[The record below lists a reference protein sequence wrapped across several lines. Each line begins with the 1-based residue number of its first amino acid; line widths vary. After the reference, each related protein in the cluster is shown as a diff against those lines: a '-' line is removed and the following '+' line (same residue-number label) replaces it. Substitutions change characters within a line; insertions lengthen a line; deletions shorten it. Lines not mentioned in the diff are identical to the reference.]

1 MGFRT
6 ALILLAA
13 IPGGAPAQQ
22 TLRYN
27 YEYVCNGDR
36 VVVGHCRADSD
47 IPGSIPTRPESDY
60 CDVYYPD
67 RPRKPNASEIPD
79 TVLRSK
85 VISML
90 DACGALGSNGSA
102 SAGHANAA
110 PAGAAQVPPPTQPA
124 KAQAGPPSIAQA
136 QKPFCEQIL
145 QLRTLAP
152 QGFHSIDLGQM
163 KGETEGAHASSV
175 QVRRGGCIID
185 RAESPAIFSCSWV
198 GPSARV
204 DALFREM
211 GQGIADCLHLPSDL
225 QTYGDGTS
233 HARSRDQSCALPP
246 ANVSGLSRQ
255 RHCVGAVCLARET
268 LIVG

>member
-1 MGFRT
+1 MHMGFRT
-6 ALILLAA
+6 ASILLAA
-13 IPGGAPAQQ
+13 IPAGAPAQQ

-60 CDVYYPD
+60 CDVYHPD

-90 DACGALGSNGSA
+90 DACGALGSKGSGSA
-102 SAGHANAA
+102 SHANAA

-124 KAQAGPPSIAQA
+124 KAQASSPANAQA

-163 KGETEGAHASSV
+163 KGETEGAHVSSV

-233 HARSRDQSCALPP
+233 QQDLETSHVLYHLQTYPDYRDKDTALVLS
-246 ANVSGLSRQ
+246 VS
-255 RHCVGAVCLARET
+255 HEKP
-268 LIVG
+268 

>member
-1 MGFRT
+1 MRMGFRT

-13 IPGGAPAQQ
+13 IPASAPAQQ

-47 IPGSIPTRPESDY
+47 VPGSIPTRPESDY
-60 CDVYYPD
+60 CAVYHPD
-67 RPRKPNASEIPD
+67 QPRKPNASEIPD

-90 DACGALGSNGSA
+90 DACGALGSKGSG
-102 SAGHANAA
+102 SVSHANAA
-110 PAGAAQVPPPTQPA
+110 PAGAVQAPPATQPA
-124 KAQAGPPSIAQA
+124 SAQAGPPSTEQA

-198 GPSARV
+198 APPARV

-211 GQGIADCLHLPSDL
+211 GQGIAACLHLPSDL
-225 QTYGDGTS
+225 QTYEDGTS
-233 HARSRDQSCALPP
+233 MQDLKSSHVLYHLQTYPGYRDKDTALVLS
-246 ANVSGLSRQ
+246 VSYSKP
-255 RHCVGAVCLARET
+255 
-268 LIVG
+268 